1 VIAGALA
8 GPIESA
14 PLDVRARALS
24 SLTQLPPEIGLASF
38 RDLAT
43 LMSDLVERHRINVLS
58 LEALA
63 AAVFLSAEIVMA
75 GGGENP
81 LPAQAVSVEGVVVH
95 VVDVG
100 FD

>member
-1 VIAGALA
+1 
-8 GPIESA
+8 
-14 PLDVRARALS
+14 
-24 SLTQLPPEIGLASF
+24 
-38 RDLAT
+38 
-43 LMSDLVERHRINVLS
+43 VLS